1 MVKTVGQC
9 FQKTKRAS
17 SDVLFFPQPKDV
29 KCTVTAELS
38 NHKYPHPPICRKMF
52 AESDSQLKI
61 MANRIYNPKVFD
73 DLGMRLK

>member
-1 MVKTVGQC
+1 
-9 FQKTKRAS
+9 
-17 SDVLFFPQPKDV
+17 
-29 KCTVTAELS
+29 
-38 NHKYPHPPICRKMF
+38 MF